1 MFERKRSVWMAL
13 AHLSLGLTAVLTV
26 IHALITGQWHH
37 LHGIVFAGVDTT
49 TYLPDMKIV
58 YGAIQE
64 QVSTL
69 PAVMN
74 LFGDG
79 SKFGKPIN
87 NVGVRGYVFLARV
100 TPNWGMGFRPEGTTG
115 VGAALNQ
122 GFTNATV
129 TLRYFY
135 VPITITGQAENLSKG
150 ESRAFM
156 QAKALEAKF
165 DMKDA
170 VSHVNV
176 LVIGAEPGGQLAQ
189 ITAAGAGNP
198 FTVSTVGLLPGAIYL
213 RVGQYVDCIPVGGGA
228 PTFLGQKIT
237 AINYATNS
245 VTVAGLAGA
254 NGQAIALGNPGG
266 GQGEYPQVAVVN
278 DGWFTCNGFQNLV
291 NSSGVVQ
298 GIDPGVFPAW
308 QSYLFDNGNAALSSQ
323 LLQQLRQFVKNRGGV
338 DGNIFIVPSAQINQ
352 YVGIATTTLRFDIT
366 NEGPAA
372 KVGKKA
378 LDLGFNVFD
387 YAGLPMVEDK
397 DARTDRIYH
406 GDSEMMKKFE
416 AIPLSLAEDEAGTWT
431 RIIGANGIADAVAG
445 LLRWYVN
452 VGIVQ
457 RSAWGR
463 LQDLLVP
470 ANFQTAPPT
479 I

>member
-1 MFERKRSVWMAL
+1 MRVSAKGRIIM
-13 AHLSLGLTAVLTV
+13 
-26 IHALITGQWHH
+26 
-37 LHGIVFAGVDTT
+37 GVDTT

-69 PAVMN
+69 PATMN

-100 TPNWGMGFRPEGTTG
+100 APNWNLGFRPEGTTG
-115 VGAALNQ
+115 VGAAGNQ
-122 GFTNATV
+122 GLTNATV

-189 ITAAGAGNP
+189 AAAPIVAGTSFTADN
-198 FTVSTVGLLPGAIYL
+198 TGLLPGAIYL
-213 RVGQYVDCIPVGGGA
+213 RVGQFVDSIPVGGGA
-228 PTFLGQKIT
+228 PDFLGAKIT
-237 AINYATNS
+237 AINYSTRVVS
-245 VTVAGLAGA
+245 VAGTAVAGH
-254 NGQAIALGNPGG
+254 AIALGNSTG
-266 GQGEYPQVAVVN
+266 GQGEYPQVAIAN

-298 GIDPGVFPAW
+298 GVDPGVFPAW

-397 DARTDRIYH
+397 DARTDRIFH
-406 GDSEMMKKFE
+406 GDTEMMKKFE

-452 VGIVQ
+452 IGIVQ

-463 LQDLLVP
+463 LQNLLVP
-470 ANFQTAPPT
+470 ANFLTAPPT

>member
-1 MFERKRSVWMAL
+1 M
-13 AHLSLGLTAVLTV
+13 
-26 IHALITGQWHH
+26 
-37 LHGIVFAGVDTT
+37 GVDTT

-100 TPNWGMGFRPEGTTG
+100 APNWAMGFRPEGTTG
-115 VGAALNQ
+115 VGAAGNQ
-122 GFTNATV
+122 NFTNATV

-176 LVIGAEPGGQLAQ
+176 LVIGADPGGQLAQ
-189 ITAAGAGNP
+189 SDATIVANTSFRADNTA
-198 FTVSTVGLLPGAIYL
+198 LLPGAIYL
-213 RVGQYVDCIPVGGGA
+213 RVGQYIDCIPVGGGVPA
-228 PTFLGQKIT
+228 FLGQKIT
-237 AINYATNS
+237 AINYTTRVVNVPATA
-245 VTVAGLAGA
+245 V
-254 NGQAIALGNPGG
+254 NGYSISLGDPKG
-266 GQGEYPQVAVVN
+266 GQGEYPQVAIAN
-278 DGWFTCNGFQNLV
+278 DGWFTTNGFQNLV
-291 NSSGVVQ
+291 NSTGVVQ
-298 GIDPGVFPAW
+298 GIDPGTFTAW
-308 QSYLFDNGNAALSSQ
+308 QSYLVDNGGGALSSQ

-338 DGNIFIVPSAQINQ
+338 DGNIFIMPSAQINQ
-352 YVGIATTTLRFDIT
+352 YVLIATTTLRFDIT

-397 DARTDRIYH
+397 DARTDRIFH
-406 GDSEMMKKFE
+406 GDTEMMKKFE

-452 VGIVQ
+452 IGIVQ

-463 LQDLLVP
+463 LQNLQIP
-470 ANFQTAPPT
+470 AGFATAPPT
-479 I
+479 M

>member
-1 MFERKRSVWMAL
+1 M
-13 AHLSLGLTAVLTV
+13 
-26 IHALITGQWHH
+26 
-37 LHGIVFAGVDTT
+37 GVDAT
-49 TYLPDMKIV
+49 TYLPDAKVV
-58 YGAIQE
+58 YGAVQE

-69 PAVMN
+69 PAIMN

-87 NVGVRGYVFLARV
+87 NVGIRGYTFLARV
-100 TPNWGMGFRPEGTTG
+100 KPNWNLGYRPEGTTG
-115 VGAALNQ
+115 VGAAGNQ
-122 GFTNATV
+122 GLTNGTV
-129 TLRYFY
+129 TLRYAY
-135 VPITITGQAENLSKG
+135 VPITITGQAENLTKG

-165 DMKDA
+165 DMKDI

-176 LVIGAEPGGQLAQ
+176 VVAGAEPGGQLAQ
-189 ITAAGAGNP
+189 AAAPIVAATSFTADN
-198 FTVSTVGLLPGAIYL
+198 TGLLPGAIFL
-213 RVGQYVDCIPVGGGA
+213 RVGMPVDDIPVGGGA
-228 PTFLGQKIT
+228 PGFVNIPIT
-237 AINYATNS
+237 AINYTTRVVSVAATA
-245 VTVAGLAGA
+245 VAGH
-254 NGQAIALGNPGG
+254 AIALT
-266 GQGEYPQVAVVN
+266 GEYPQAAVLN
-278 DGWFTCNGFQNLV
+278 DSWFTSNGLQNLV
-291 NSSGVVQ
+291 NSSGVVE
-298 GIDPGVFPAW
+298 GIDPGIYPAW
-308 QSYLFDNGNAALSSQ
+308 QSYLFDNGNGALSSQ

-338 DGNIFIVPSAQINQ
+338 DGNIFLVPSAQINQ

-397 DARTDRIYH
+397 DLRTDRIFH
-406 GDSEMMKKFE
+406 GDTEMMKKFE

-431 RIIGANGIADAVAG
+431 RIIGPGGIADAVAG
-445 LLRWYVN
+445 LLRWYHN
-452 VGIVQ
+452 IGIVQ

-463 LQDLLVP
+463 IQNLLVP
-470 ANFQTAPPT
+470 ANFLTAPPT

>member
-1 MFERKRSVWMAL
+1 MSTFLCSRNRW
-13 AHLSLGLTAVLTV
+13 
-26 IHALITGQWHH
+26 LITAAVILAVISVLSGHSAG
-37 LHGIVFAGVDTT
+37 LLIAALMFGGVDTT
-49 TYLPDMKIV
+49 TYLPDAKVV

-87 NVGVRGYVFLARV
+87 NVGIRGYTFLARV
-100 TPNWGMGFRPEGTTG
+100 KPNWNMGYRPEGTTG
-115 VGAALNQ
+115 VGLAGNQ
-122 GFTNATV
+122 GLTNGTV
-129 TLRYFY
+129 TLRYAY
-135 VPITITGQAENLSKG
+135 VPITITGQAENLTKG
-150 ESRAFM
+150 ESKAFM

-165 DMKDA
+165 DMKDI

-176 LVIGAEPGGQLAQ
+176 VVAGAEPGGQLAQ
-189 ITAAGAGNP
+189 AAAPIVNNTSFTADN
-198 FTVSTVGLLPGAIYL
+198 TGLLPGAIYL
-213 RVGQYVDCIPVGGGA
+213 RVGMPVDSIPVGGGNPA
-228 PTFLGQKIT
+228 VQNAIIT
-237 AINYATNS
+237 AINYTTRVVSLPGTA
-245 VTVAGLAGA
+245 VA
-254 NGQAIALGNPGG
+254 GQAIALT
-266 GQGEYPQVAVVN
+266 GEYPTAAILN
-278 DGWFTCNGFQNLV
+278 DSWFTSNGFMNLV
-291 NSSGVVQ
+291 NSAGVVE
-298 GIDPGVFPAW
+298 GIDPGIYPAW
-308 QSYLFDNGNAALSSQ
+308 QSYLFDNGNGALSSQ

-397 DARTDRIYH
+397 DARPDRIFH
-406 GDSEMMKKFE
+406 GDTEMMKKFE
-416 AIPLSLAEDEAGTWT
+416 AIPLSLAEDEAGSWT
-431 RIIGANGIADAVAG
+431 RIIGPGGIADAVAG
-445 LLRWYVN
+445 LLRWYHN
-452 VGIVQ
+452 IGIIQ

-463 LQDLLVP
+463 LQNLLVP
-470 ANFQTAPPT
+470 ANFATAPPT

>member
-1 MFERKRSVWMAL
+1 MA
-13 AHLSLGLTAVLTV
+13 
-26 IHALITGQWHH
+26 I
-37 LHGIVFAGVDTT
+37 DTT
-49 TYLPDMKIV
+49 TYLPDAKII

-87 NVGVRGYVFLARV
+87 NVGIRGYVFLARV
-100 TPNWGMGFRPEGTTG
+100 QPNWNMGYRPEGTDG
-115 VGAALNQ
+115 VGAAGNQ
-122 GFTNATV
+122 GLTNSTV

-135 VPITITGQAENLSKG
+135 VPIVITGQAENLTKG

-176 LVIGAEPGGQLAQ
+176 VVIGAEPGGQLAQ
-189 ITAAGAGNP
+189 AAAPAAGS
-198 FTVSTVGLLPGAIYL
+198 FTADNASLLPGAIYL
-213 RVGQYVDCIPVGGGA
+213 RVGQPVDSIPVGGGVA
-228 PTFLGQKIT
+228 SFLNQKIT
-237 AINYATNS
+237 AINYSTRVVTLTGGMAT
-245 VTVAGLAGA
+245 AGD
-254 NGQAIALGNPGG
+254 AIALA
-266 GQGEYPQVAVVN
+266 GEYPQFAVAN
-278 DGWFTCNGFQNLV
+278 DGWFTSSGFQNLV

-298 GIDPGVFPAW
+298 GVDPGVYPAW
-308 QSYLFDNGNAALSSQ
+308 QSYLFDNGGSALSSQ

-338 DGNIFIVPSAQINQ
+338 DGNIFIAPSAQINQ

-387 YAGLPMVEDK
+387 YAGLPIIEDK
-397 DARTDRIYH
+397 DARPDRIFH
-406 GDSEMMKKFE
+406 GDTEMMKKFE

-431 RIIGANGIADAVAG
+431 RIIGANGVADAVAG
-445 LLRWYVN
+445 LLRWYHN
-452 VGIVQ
+452 IGILQ

-463 LQDLLVP
+463 LQNLQVP
-470 ANFQTAPPT
+470 ANFATAPPT

>member
-1 MFERKRSVWMAL
+1 MA
-13 AHLSLGLTAVLTV
+13 
-26 IHALITGQWHH
+26 
-37 LHGIVFAGVDTT
+37 VDST
-49 TYLPDMKIV
+49 TYLPDAKIV

-87 NVGVRGYVFLARV
+87 NVGIRGYVFLARV
-100 TPNWGMGFRPEGTTG
+100 KPNWNMGYRPEGTAG
-115 VGAALNQ
+115 VGAAGNQ
-122 GFTNATV
+122 GLTNATV

-135 VPITITGQAENLSKG
+135 VPIVITGQAENLTKG

-176 LVIGAEPGGQLAQ
+176 VVVGAEPGGQLAQ
-189 ITAAGAGNP
+189 AAAPIVANTSFTADNA
-198 FTVSTVGLLPGAIYL
+198 GLLPGAIYL
-213 RVGQYVDCIPVGGGA
+213 RVGQPIDDIPVGGGA
-228 PTFLGQKIT
+228 PGFTNLTIT
-237 AINYATNS
+237 AINYSTRVVS
-245 VTVAGLAGA
+245 VPGTAVAGH
-254 NGQAIALGNPGG
+254 AIALA
-266 GQGEYPQVAVVN
+266 GEYPQVAIAN
-278 DGWFTCNGFQNLV
+278 DGWFAANGFQNLV
-291 NSSGVVQ
+291 NSSGVVE

-308 QSYLFDNGNAALSSQ
+308 QSYLFDNGGSALSSQ

-338 DGNIFIVPSAQINQ
+338 DGNVFIVPSAQINQ

-397 DARTDRIYH
+397 DARTDRIFH
-406 GDSEMMKKFE
+406 GDTEMMKKFE

-431 RIIGANGIADAVAG
+431 RVIGANGIADAVAG
-445 LLRWYVN
+445 LLRWYHN
-452 VGIVQ
+452 IGIVQ

-463 LQDLLVP
+463 LQNLQVP
-470 ANFQTAPPT
+470 ANFATAPPT

>member
-1 MFERKRSVWMAL
+1 
-13 AHLSLGLTAVLTV
+13 
-26 IHALITGQWHH
+26 
-37 LHGIVFAGVDTT
+37 
-49 TYLPDMKIV
+49 
-58 YGAIQE
+58 
-64 QVSTL
+64 
-69 PAVMN
+69 MN

-87 NVGVRGYVFLARV
+87 NVGIRGYTFLARV
-100 TPNWGMGFRPEGTTG
+100 KPNWNMGYRPEGTTG
-115 VGAALNQ
+115 VGAAGNQ
-122 GFTNATV
+122 GLTNGTV
-129 TLRYFY
+129 TLRYAY
-135 VPITITGQAENLSKG
+135 VPITITGQAENLTKG

-165 DMKDA
+165 DMKDI

-176 LVIGAEPGGQLAQ
+176 VVVGAEPGGQLAQ
-189 ITAAGAGNP
+189 AAAPIVANTSFTADNA
-198 FTVSTVGLLPGAIYL
+198 GLLPGAIYL
-213 RVGQYVDCIPVGGGA
+213 RVGMPVDDIPVGGGA
-228 PTFLGQKIT
+228 PGFVNVPIT
-237 AINYATNS
+237 AINYTTRVVSVAATA
-245 VTVAGLAGA
+245 VAGH
-254 NGQAIALGNPGG
+254 AIALT
-266 GQGEYPQVAVVN
+266 GEYPQAAILN
-278 DGWFTCNGFQNLV
+278 DAWFTANGLMNLV
-291 NSSGVVQ
+291 NSSGVVE
-298 GIDPGVFPAW
+298 GIDPGIYPAW

-397 DARTDRIYH
+397 DARPDRIFH
-406 GDSEMMKKFE
+406 GDTEMMKKFE

-431 RIIGANGIADAVAG
+431 RIIGPGGIADAVAG
-445 LLRWYVN
+445 LLRWYHN
-452 VGIVQ
+452 IGIIQ

-463 LQDLLVP
+463 IQNLLVP
-470 ANFQTAPPT
+470 ANFATAPPT

>member
-1 MFERKRSVWMAL
+1 MLKWFGYSLRRMFQML
-13 AHLSLGLTAVLTV
+13 APNA
-26 IHALITGQWHH
+26 
-37 LHGIVFAGVDTT
+37 VDTT
-49 TYLPDMKIV
+49 TYLPDAKIV

-87 NVGVRGYVFLARV
+87 NVGIRGYVFLARV
-100 TPNWGMGFRPEGTTG
+100 QPNWNMGYRPEGTTG
-115 VGAALNQ
+115 VGAAGNQ
-122 GFTNATV
+122 GLTNATV

-135 VPITITGQAENLSKG
+135 VPIVITGQAENLTKG

-176 LVIGAEPGGQLAQ
+176 VVIGAEPGGQLAQ
-189 ITAAGAGNP
+189 AAAAIVAGTSFTADN
-198 FTVSTVGLLPGAIYL
+198 TGLLPGAIYL
-213 RVGQYVDCIPVGGGA
+213 RVGQPIDCIPVGGGV
-228 PTFLGQKIT
+228 PDFTNTKIT
-237 AINYATNS
+237 AINYTTRVVSVPATA
-245 VTVAGLAGA
+245 VAGH
-254 NGQAIALGNPGG
+254 AIALA
-266 GQGEYPQVAVVN
+266 GEYPQVAIAN
-278 DGWFTCNGFQNLV
+278 DGWFTANGFQNLV
-291 NSSGVVQ
+291 NSSGVVE

-308 QSYLFDNGNAALSSQ
+308 QSYLYDNGAGALSSQ
-323 LLQQLRQFVKNRGGV
+323 LMQQLRQFVKNRGGV
-338 DGNIFIVPSAQINQ
+338 DGNVFIAPSAQINQ

-387 YAGLPMVEDK
+387 YAGLPIVEDK

-445 LLRWYVN
+445 LLRWYHN
-452 VGIVQ
+452 IGIVQ

-463 LQDLLVP
+463 LQNLQVP
-470 ANFQTAPPT
+470 TNFQTAPPT

>member
-1 MFERKRSVWMAL
+1 M
-13 AHLSLGLTAVLTV
+13 
-26 IHALITGQWHH
+26 
-37 LHGIVFAGVDTT
+37 GVDTT

-74 LFGDG
+74 LFGEG

-100 TPNWGMGFRPEGTTG
+100 QPNWNMGFRPEGTTG
-115 VGAALNQ
+115 VGAAGNQ
-122 GFTNATV
+122 GLTNGTV

-135 VPITITGQAENLSKG
+135 CPITITGQAENLSKG

-176 LVIGAEPGGQLAQ
+176 VVIGAEPGGQLAQ
-189 ITAAGAGNP
+189 VKAAGGGNP
-198 FTVSTVGLLPGAIYL
+198 FTADNTSLLPGSIYL
-213 RVGQYVDCIPVGGGA
+213 RVGQPVDGIPVGGGA
-228 PTFLGQKIT
+228 PDFVNQKIT
-237 AINYATNS
+237 AINYTTNA
-245 VTVAGLAGA
+245 VTLAGGAGVAGH
-254 NGQAIALGNPGG
+254 AIALT
-266 GQGEYPQVAVVN
+266 GEYPQFAVAN
-278 DGWFTCNGFQNLV
+278 DGWITCNGFQNLV
-291 NSSGVVQ
+291 NSSGVVE
-298 GIDPGVFPAW
+298 GIDPGVFPSW

-352 YVGIATTTLRFDIT
+352 YAGIATTTLRFDIT

-406 GDSEMMKKFE
+406 GDTEMMKKFE

-452 VGIVQ
+452 IGIIQ

>member
-1 MFERKRSVWMAL
+1 M
-13 AHLSLGLTAVLTV
+13 
-26 IHALITGQWHH
+26 
-37 LHGIVFAGVDTT
+37 GVDTT
-49 TYLPDMKIV
+49 TYLADAKIV

-69 PAVMN
+69 AAIMN

-87 NVGVRGYVFLARV
+87 DIGIRGYVFLARV
-100 TPNWGMGFRPEGTTG
+100 QPNWNMGYRPEGTTG
-115 VGAALNQ
+115 VGAAGNQ
-122 GFTNATV
+122 GLTNSTV
-129 TLRYFY
+129 TLRYAY
-135 VPITITGQAENLSKG
+135 VPITITGQAENLTKG

-165 DMKDA
+165 DMKDI

-176 LVIGAEPGGQLAQ
+176 VVVGAEPGGQLAQ
-189 ITAAGAGNP
+189 VKAAGGGNP
-198 FTVSTVGLLPGAIYL
+198 FTADNTGLLPGSIYL
-213 RVGQYVDCIPVGGGA
+213 RVGMPVDGIPVGGGA
-228 PTFLGQKIT
+228 PDFTNQKIT
-237 AINYATNS
+237 AINYATNA
-245 VTVAGLAGA
+245 VTLAGGVAVAGH
-254 NGQAIALGNPGG
+254 AIALA
-266 GQGEYPQVAVVN
+266 GEYPQVAIAN
-278 DGWFTCNGFQNLV
+278 DGWFTANGFQNLI

-308 QSYLFDNGNAALSSQ
+308 QSYLQDVGGAALSSQ

-338 DGNIFIVPSAQINQ
+338 DPNLFVFPSAQINQ

-387 YAGLPMVEDK
+387 YAGLPIVEDK
-397 DARTDRIYH
+397 DCRTDRIFC

-431 RIIGANGIADAVAG
+431 RVIGTNGISDAVAG
-445 LLRWYVN
+445 LLRWYHN
-452 VGIVQ
+452 IGMLQ

-463 LQDLLVP
+463 EQNFSVP
-470 ANFQTAPPT
+470 ANFATAPPT

>member
-1 MFERKRSVWMAL
+1 M
-13 AHLSLGLTAVLTV
+13 
-26 IHALITGQWHH
+26 
-37 LHGIVFAGVDTT
+37 GVDTT
-49 TYLPDMKIV
+49 TYLADAKIV

-69 PAVMN
+69 AAIMN

-87 NVGVRGYVFLARV
+87 DIGIRGYVFLARV
-100 TPNWGMGFRPEGTTG
+100 QPNWNMGYRPEGTTG
-115 VGAALNQ
+115 VGAAGNQ
-122 GFTNATV
+122 GLTNSTV
-129 TLRYFY
+129 TLRYAY
-135 VPITITGQAENLSKG
+135 VPITITGQAENLTKG

-165 DMKDA
+165 DMKDI

-176 LVIGAEPGGQLAQ
+176 VVVGAEPGGQLAQ
-189 ITAAGAGNP
+189 VKAAGGGNP
-198 FTVSTVGLLPGAIYL
+198 FTADNTGLLPGSIYL
-213 RVGQYVDCIPVGGGA
+213 RVGMPVDGIPVGGGA
-228 PTFLGQKIT
+228 PDFTNQKIT
-237 AINYATNS
+237 AINYATNA
-245 VTVAGLAGA
+245 VTLAGGVAVAGH
-254 NGQAIALGNPGG
+254 AIALA
-266 GQGEYPQVAVVN
+266 GEYPQVAIAN
-278 DGWFTCNGFQNLV
+278 DGWFTANGFQNLI

-308 QSYLFDNGNAALSSQ
+308 QSYLQDVGGAALSSQ

-338 DGNIFIVPSAQINQ
+338 DSNLFVFPSAQINQ

-387 YAGLPMVEDK
+387 YAGLPIVEDK
-397 DARTDRIYH
+397 DCRTDRIFC

-431 RIIGANGIADAVAG
+431 RVIGTNGISDAVAG
-445 LLRWYVN
+445 LLRWYHN
-452 VGIVQ
+452 IGMLQ

-463 LQDLLVP
+463 EQNFSVP
-470 ANFQTAPPT
+470 ANFATAPPT

>member
-1 MFERKRSVWMAL
+1 MRISTKVVIDMESMQVTHRESFEYSGPVEQCA
-13 AHLSLGLTAVLTV
+13 
-26 IHALITGQWHH
+26 
-37 LHGIVFAGVDTT
+37 VDTT
-49 TYLPDMKIV
+49 TYLPDAKIV

-87 NVGVRGYVFLARV
+87 NVGIRGYVFLARV
-100 TPNWGMGFRPEGTTG
+100 TPNWNIGFRPEGTTG
-115 VGAALNQ
+115 VGLAGNQ
-122 GFTNATV
+122 GLTNSTV

-135 VPITITGQAENLSKG
+135 CPIVITGQAENLTKG

-165 DMKDA
+165 DMKDS

-176 LVIGAEPGGQLAQ
+176 VVIGAEPGGQLAQ
-189 ITAAGAGNP
+189 VTAGGGGNP
-198 FTVSTVGLLPGAIYL
+198 FTVSSATLLPLAIYL
-213 RVGQYVDCIPVGGGA
+213 RQGMFIDALPVGGGA
-228 PTFLGQKIT
+228 PSATNQKIT
-237 AINYATNS
+237 AINYSTGV
-245 VTVAGLAGA
+245 VTLAGGAPA
-254 NGQAIALGNPGG
+254 NGHAIVLT
-266 GQGEYPQVAVVN
+266 GEYPQVAVVN
-278 DGWFTCNGFQNLV
+278 DGWFTANGFQNLV

-298 GIDPGVFPAW
+298 GIDPSAFPAW
-308 QSYLFDNGNAALSSQ
+308 QSYVFDNGGSALSSA

-338 DGNIFIVPSAQINQ
+338 DGNIFVAPSAQINQ
-352 YVGIATTTLRFDIT
+352 YVSIATTTLRFDIT

-387 YAGLPMVEDK
+387 YAGLPIVEDK
-397 DARTDRIYH
+397 DARPDRIFH
-406 GDSEMMKKFE
+406 GDTEMMKKFE

-431 RIIGANGIADAVAG
+431 RIIGANGVADAVVG

-452 VGIVQ
+452 IGILQ

-463 LQDLLVP
+463 LQNTLPNYTTSTFVTS
-470 ANFQTAPPT
+470 APT

>member
-1 MFERKRSVWMAL
+1 MA
-13 AHLSLGLTAVLTV
+13 
-26 IHALITGQWHH
+26 
-37 LHGIVFAGVDTT
+37 VDTN
-49 TYLPDMKIV
+49 TYLPDAKII

-87 NVGVRGYVFLARV
+87 NVGIRGYVFLARL
-100 TPNWGMGFRPEGTTG
+100 TPNWNLGYRPEGTTG
-115 VGAALNQ
+115 VGLAGNQ
-122 GFTNATV
+122 GLSNSTV

-135 VPITITGQAENLSKG
+135 CPIVITGQAENLTKG

-176 LVIGAEPGGQLAQ
+176 VVIGAEPGGQLAQ
-189 ITAAGAGNP
+189 VTAGGGGNP
-198 FTVSTVGLLPGAIYL
+198 ATMSTAGLLPGSIFL
-213 RVGQYVDCIPVGGGA
+213 RVGQYVDAIPVGGGA
-228 PTFLGQKIT
+228 PSMANQKIT
-237 AINYATNS
+237 AINYSTNA
-245 VTVAGLAGA
+245 VTFAAGA
-254 NGQAIALGNPGG
+254 PANAAAIALT
-266 GQGEYPQVAVVN
+266 GEYPQFVATN
-278 DGWFTCNGFQNLV
+278 DGWYAANGFQNLV

-298 GIDPGVFPAW
+298 GIDPAAFPAW
-308 QSYLFDNGNAALSSQ
+308 QSYLFDNGGSALSSQ

-338 DGNIFIVPSAQINQ
+338 DGNIFIAPSAQINQ

-387 YAGLPMVEDK
+387 YAGLPIIEDK
-397 DARTDRIYH
+397 DARTDRIFH
-406 GDSEMMKKFE
+406 GDTEMMKKFE

-431 RIIGANGIADAVAG
+431 RIIGANGVADAVVG
-445 LLRWYVN
+445 LLRWYHN
-452 VGIVQ
+452 IGILQ

-463 LQDLLVP
+463 LQNLSVP
-470 ANFQTAPPT
+470 ANFATAPPT

>member
-1 MFERKRSVWMAL
+1 M
-13 AHLSLGLTAVLTV
+13 
-26 IHALITGQWHH
+26 
-37 LHGIVFAGVDTT
+37 GVDTN

-69 PAVMN
+69 PATMN
-74 LFGDG
+74 LFGEG

-100 TPNWGMGFRPEGTTG
+100 QPNWNLGFRPEGTTG
-115 VGAALNQ
+115 VGVAGNQ
-122 GFTNATV
+122 GLTNGTV

-135 VPITITGQAENLSKG
+135 CPITITGQAENLSKG

-176 LVIGAEPGGQLAQ
+176 IVIGAEPGGQLAQ
-189 ITAAGAGNP
+189 VTAGGGGNP
-198 FTVSTVGLLPGAIYL
+198 ATMSTVGLLPGSIYL
-213 RVGQYVDCIPVGGGA
+213 RVGQPVDAIPVGGGA
-228 PTFLGQKIT
+228 PSMQNQKIT
-237 AINYATNS
+237 AINYTTNS
-245 VTVAGLAGA
+245 VTFAGGA
-254 NGQAIALGNPGG
+254 PANAAAIALT
-266 GQGEYPQVAVVN
+266 GEYPQFAAVN
-278 DGWFTCNGFQNLV
+278 DGWITANGFQNLV
-291 NSSGVVQ
+291 NSTGVVE

-406 GDSEMMKKFE
+406 GDTEMMKKFE

-452 VGIVQ
+452 IGIIQ

-479 I
+479 L

>member
-1 MFERKRSVWMAL
+1 VA
-13 AHLSLGLTAVLTV
+13 
-26 IHALITGQWHH
+26 I
-37 LHGIVFAGVDTT
+37 DTT
-49 TYLPDMKIV
+49 TYLPDAKIV

-87 NVGVRGYVFLARV
+87 NVGIRGYVFLARV
-100 TPNWGMGFRPEGTTG
+100 TPNWNIGYRPEGTTG
-115 VGAALNQ
+115 VGLAGNQ
-122 GFTNATV
+122 GLTNATV

-135 VPITITGQAENLSKG
+135 VPIVITGQAENLTKG

-176 LVIGAEPGGQLAQ
+176 VVIGAEPGGQLAQ
-189 ITAAGAGNP
+189 VTAAGGGNP
-198 FTVSTVGLLPGAIYL
+198 FTASSVGLLPGSIYL
-213 RVGQYVDCIPVGGGA
+213 RVGQFIDALPVGGGA
-228 PTFLGQKIT
+228 PSATNQKIT
-237 AINYATNS
+237 AINYTTNV
-245 VTVAGLAGA
+245 VTLAGGSPA
-254 NGQAIALGNPGG
+254 NAAAIALT
-266 GQGEYPQVAVVN
+266 GEYPQAVVSN
-278 DGWFTCNGFQNLV
+278 DGWFTANGFQNLI

-308 QSYLFDNGNAALSSQ
+308 QSYLFDNAGSALSSQ

-338 DGNIFIVPSAQINQ
+338 DGNIFILPSAQINQ
-352 YVGIATTTLRFDIT
+352 YIGIATTTLRFDIT

-387 YAGLPMVEDK
+387 YAGLPMIEDK
-397 DARTDRIYH
+397 DARTDRIFH
-406 GDSEMMKKFE
+406 GDTEMVKKFE

-431 RIIGANGIADAVAG
+431 RIVGANGVADAVVG
-445 LLRWYVN
+445 LLRWYHN
-452 VGIVQ
+452 IGILQ

-463 LQDLLVP
+463 LQNLSVP
-470 ANFQTAPPT
+470 ANFATAPPT

>member
-1 MFERKRSVWMAL
+1 M
-13 AHLSLGLTAVLTV
+13 
-26 IHALITGQWHH
+26 
-37 LHGIVFAGVDTT
+37 GIDST
-49 TYLPDMKIV
+49 TYLPDAKIV
-58 YGAIQE
+58 YGAIHE

-69 PAVMN
+69 PATMN

-87 NVGVRGYVFLARV
+87 NVGIRGYVFLARV
-100 TPNWGMGFRPEGTTG
+100 APNWNMGYRPEGTTG
-115 VGAALNQ
+115 VGQAGNQ
-122 GFTNATV
+122 GLANATV
-129 TLRYFY
+129 TMRYAY
-135 VPITITGQAENLSKG
+135 VPITITGQAENLTKG

-165 DMKDA
+165 DMKDI

-176 LVIGAEPGGQLAQ
+176 VVVGAEPGGQLAQ
-189 ITAAGAGNP
+189 AVAPIVANTSFVADNA
-198 FTVSTVGLLPGAIYL
+198 GLLPAAIYL
-213 RVGQYVDCIPVGGGA
+213 RAGMPIDDIPVGGGA
-228 PTFLGQKIT
+228 PGFLSKVISAVNYTTRVVSVPAT
-237 AINYATNS
+237 A
-245 VTVAGLAGA
+245 VAGH
-254 NGQAIALGNPGG
+254 AIALA
-266 GQGEYPQVAVVN
+266 GEYPQVAVAN
-278 DGWFTCNGFQNLV
+278 DGWFTSNGFQNLV
-291 NSSGVVQ
+291 NSSGIVQ
-298 GIDPGVFPAW
+298 GIDPAVFPSW

-338 DGNIFIVPSAQINQ
+338 DPNLFLVPSAQINQ

-387 YAGLPMVEDK
+387 YAGLPMVEEK
-397 DARTDRIYH
+397 DARTDRIYC
-406 GDSEMMKKFE
+406 GDTETMKKFE

-431 RIIGANGIADAVAG
+431 RIIGANGIADATAG
-445 LLRWYVN
+445 LLRWYHN

-463 LQDLLVP
+463 VQNLLTP
-470 ANFQTAPPT
+470 ANFLTAPPT

>member
-1 MFERKRSVWMAL
+1 MHTQKERSVLMASL
-13 AHLSLGLTAVLTV
+13 HLLLGLWAFAAIVA
-26 IHALITGQWHH
+26 ALVTRQWHH
-37 LHGIVFAGVDTT
+37 IGILFAGVDTT

-74 LFGDG
+74 LFGEG
-79 SKFGKPIN
+79 SKFGKPVN

-100 TPNWGMGFRPEGTTG
+100 QPNWAMGYRPEGTTG
-115 VGAALNQ
+115 VGQAGNQ
-122 GFTNATV
+122 GLTNATV

-156 QAKALEAKF
+156 QAKALESKF

-176 LVIGAEPGGQLAQ
+176 VVIGAEPGGQLAQ
-189 ITAAGAGNP
+189 VSASAAGQ
-198 FTVSTVGLLPGAIYL
+198 FTASNATLLPAAIYL
-213 RVGQYVDCIPVGGGA
+213 RVGQYVDSIPVGGGVPDFTGA
-228 PTFLGQKIT
+228 KIT
-237 AINYATNS
+237 AINYGTRVVNVQTGAAATVGN
-245 VTVAGLAGA
+245 
-254 NGQAIALGNPGG
+254 AIALGNPGG
-266 GQGEYPQVAVVN
+266 GQGEYPQVAIAN
-278 DGWFTCNGFQNLV
+278 DGWFTANGFQNLV
-291 NSSGVVQ
+291 NSSGIVE

-308 QSYLFDNGNAALSSQ
+308 QSYLFDNGAAALSSQ

-397 DARTDRIYH
+397 DARPDRIFH
-406 GDSEMMKKFE
+406 GDTEMMKKFE

-445 LLRWYVN
+445 LLRWYLNIGV
-452 VGIVQ
+452 VQ

-463 LQDLLVP
+463 LQNLQVP
-470 ANFQTAPPT
+470 AAFATAPPT

>member
-1 MFERKRSVWMAL
+1 ML
-13 AHLSLGLTAVLTV
+13 ATLYKNGWLAYAAAIIAIASIVTGHPLGAFVAIFCL
-26 IHALITGQWHH
+26 G
-37 LHGIVFAGVDTT
+37 GVDTT
-49 TYLPDMKIV
+49 TYLPDAKIV

-87 NVGVRGYVFLARV
+87 NVGIRGYTFLARV
-100 TPNWGMGFRPEGTTG
+100 KPNWNMGYRPEGTTG
-115 VGAALNQ
+115 VGASGNQ
-122 GFTNATV
+122 GLTNGTV
-129 TLRYFY
+129 TLRYAY
-135 VPITITGQAENLSKG
+135 VPITITGQAENLTKG

-165 DMKDA
+165 DMKDI

-176 LVIGAEPGGQLAQ
+176 VVVGAEPGGQLAQ
-189 ITAAGAGNP
+189 TTAPAAGS
-198 FTVSTVGLLPGAIYL
+198 FTADNAGLLPGAIYL
-213 RVGQYVDCIPVGGGA
+213 RVGMPIDALPVGGGA
-228 PTFLGQKIT
+228 PSILNQVIT
-237 AINYATNS
+237 AINYTTRV
-245 VTVAGLAGA
+245 VTVPGTATTGHAV
-254 NGQAIALGNPGG
+254 ALT
-266 GQGEYPQVAVVN
+266 GEYPATAVLN
-278 DGWFTCNGFQNLV
+278 DAWFTSNGLQNLV
-291 NSSGVVQ
+291 NSSGVVE
-298 GIDPGVFPAW
+298 GIDPGIYPAW

-323 LLQQLRQFVKNRGGV
+323 VLQQLRQFVKNRGGV

-397 DARTDRIYH
+397 DGRPDRIFH
-406 GDSEMMKKFE
+406 GDTEMMKKFE

-431 RIIGANGIADAVAG
+431 RIIGPGGIADAVAG
-445 LLRWYVN
+445 LLRWYHN
-452 VGIVQ
+452 IGIVQ

-463 LQDLLVP
+463 VQNLLVP
-470 ANFQTAPPT
+470 ANFATAPPT